1 MTSLFDPLKIRGLVF
16 ANRAWVSPMCQY
28 SCLDGIIGSWH
39 KQHLGALV
47 AGRPGL
53 LMVEATGISPEARI
67 SIGCTGIWNSQQVS
81 SYREI
86 IEFSHSQG
94 VPIGIQLVHSGRK
107 GSTMPTWSDY
117 VVATVEDGS
126 WQTVAPSPIPLKGF
140 PTPRELSIS
149 EIAGIIDGFGYAAK
163 RAVSAGFDLIELH
176 AAYGYLIHQFLSPIS
191 NRRSDEYGGDF
202 SGRSRLLCEIVQNI
216 RQEIP
221 SEMPLFVRIPAQDW
235 VEGGWSLQESINLV
249 ELLKNFGVDLVDIVS
264 GGIVEDAWGES
275 FEGFQVPFSAEIRR
289 LTGIKTAVGGS
300 ISDPIYADEVIR
312 NGDADAVMI
321 GAAMLRNPHWPLIAA
336 EALGIHTPWPS
347 QYMRARK

>member
-1 MTSLFDPLKIRGLVF
+1 MTSLFDPFKVRGLVF

-28 SCLDGIIGSWH
+28 SCLDGVIGPWH

-53 LMVEATGISPEARI
+53 LMMEATGISPEARI

-117 VVATVEDGS
+117 EVATVEDGS
-126 WQTVAPSPIPLKGF
+126 WQTVAPSPIPLKGY
-140 PTPRELSIS
+140 PIPRELSTS
-149 EIAGIIDGFGYAAK
+149 EIASIIDDFGDAAR

-191 NRRSDEYGGDF
+191 NRRGDEYGGDF
-202 SGRSRLLCEIVQNI
+202 SGRTRLICEIVQNI

-221 SEMPLFVRIPAQDW
+221 SEMPLLVRISAQDW
-235 VEGGWSLQESINLV
+235 VEGGWSLQESVKLV
-249 ELLKNFGVDLVDIVS
+249 TLLKDFGVDLVDIVS
-264 GGIVEDAWGES
+264 GGIVEGAWGES
-275 FEGFQVPFSAEIRR
+275 FEGFQVPFSAEIRAS
-289 LTGIKTAVGGS
+289 TGIKTAVGGS
-300 ISDPIYADEVIR
+300 ISDPKYADEVIR
-312 NGDADAVMI
+312 NGYADALMI

-336 EALGIHTPWPS
+336 ETLGILTPWPS
-347 QYMRARK
+347 QYVRARK